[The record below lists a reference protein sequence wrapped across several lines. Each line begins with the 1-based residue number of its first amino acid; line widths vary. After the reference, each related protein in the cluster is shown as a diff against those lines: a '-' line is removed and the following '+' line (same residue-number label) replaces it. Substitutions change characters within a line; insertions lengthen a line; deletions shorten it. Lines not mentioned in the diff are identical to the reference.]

1 MKCEAKCA
9 KCGREGEE
17 GEYNLRLRF
26 MKELHPELI
35 ATHQGEAKCGR
46 SWIGRRTRGGRGDS
60 SRPLLFNQLVL
71 ACITFC
77 IPQRQAP
84 ASLEAHLSQSAGD
97 VCMCEGRA
105 CIVEAIVRLNDPL
118 AFPRLLQ

>member
-35 ATHQGEAKCGR
+35 ATHRGEMKCEAKCGKC
-46 SWIGRRTRGGRGDS
+46 GRERGRGS
-60 SRPLLFNQLVL
+60 TT
-71 ACITFC
+71 C
-77 IPQRQAP
+77 
-84 ASLEAHLSQSAGD
+84 G
-97 VCMCEGRA
+97 
-105 CIVEAIVRLNDPL
+105 
-118 AFPRLLQ
+118 